1 MNFKVLAIIILLS
14 LCFFF
19 GFKKISSY
27 RNETT
32 NGTIGELKILKYLPK
47 DNKLLF
53 ISNFHSSNLKNSF
66 TKNFNNKNTDEIISI
81 KNNILSYLGIDL
93 GKNKLEEIYNNELI
107 ISTYNNNKRNKDD
120 ILLVFKI
127 KPEKNINDLLNL
139 SNQIDQNDEIIKI
152 YRENKINYLNYM
164 YKTKDDYIIASSD
177 KKLILDSIES
187 SNNWRAKNNEYSEEI
202 LRNFKTENNI
212 LFSMRL
218 KNNLFLNDENYIE
231 DNEDIISTTLDLKDN
246 YIILKS
252 YLINN
257 AKDLDVFSYKN
268 LITQNKINFDKYQ
281 ISIYSDLSS
290 SMNYLSPLVNNFE
303 KSFLEE
309 LNQYLTQNILL
320 LNSNQDWIVVLEN
333 NHQKSSFIDDI
344 KQLKDF
350 NKYSLEKN
358 EYIYSVYTKDILEE
372 EEEIIKQFTY
382 KDLFTIESDKL
393 FIISNNLIKDGN
405 INSISEKFFEINNKK
420 DANDFI
426 YKKLDVKGL
435 DSKNTKNLS
444 SLKNLNFMFNNIIN
458 FSTSEFKEISKQSIP
473 ERNPIIY
480 SEHKIEIFQ

>member
-19 GFKKISSY
+19 GFNKISSY
-27 RNETT
+27 RNEST
-32 NGTIGELKILKYLPK
+32 NGTIGELRILKYLPK

-53 ISNFHSSNLKNSF
+53 ISNSKSSNIKNSF
-66 TKNFNNKNTDEIISI
+66 TKNFNSKNIDEIILI

-93 GKNKLEEIYNNELI
+93 GKNKLEEIYNDELT
-107 ISTYNNNKRNKDD
+107 ISTYNNNRNKDD
-120 ILLVFKI
+120 ILIVFKI

-139 SNQIDQNDEIIKI
+139 SNQIDQNDKIIKI
-152 YRENKINYLNYM
+152 YRENKLNYLNYI
-164 YKTKDDYIIASSD
+164 YKTNDDYIIASSD

-187 SNNWRAKNNEYSEEI
+187 SNNWTEKNNEYSEEI
-202 LRNFKTENNI
+202 LRNFKNENNI
-212 LFSMRL
+212 LFRRIL
-218 KNNLFLNDENYIE
+218 KNNLFLNDQNYIQA
-231 DNEDIISTTLDLKDN
+231 NEDIISTTLGLKDN
-246 YIILKS
+246 HIIVKS

-268 LITQNKINFDKYQ
+268 LITQNQINFDNYE
-281 ISIYSDLSS
+281 ISIYSDLNSS
-290 SMNYLSPLVNNFE
+290 INYLGPLINNFE

-309 LNQYLTQNILL
+309 LNQYLTQNILFL
-320 LNSNQDWIVVLEN
+320 SSNQDWIVVLEN

-358 EYIYSVYTKDILEE
+358 DYIYSVYTKDILEE

-393 FIISNNLIKDGN
+393 FIISNNLIKNGN
-405 INSISEKFFEINNKK
+405 INSISEKFLELNNKK
-420 DANDFI
+420 DTNDFI
-426 YKKLDVKGL
+426 YKKFDIKGL
-435 DSKNTKNLS
+435 DSTNTQYLS

-480 SEHKIEIFQ
+480 SEHKIDIFQ

>member
-27 RNETT
+27 RNENP
-32 NGTIGELKILKYLPK
+32 NGAIGELKILKYLPK

-53 ISNFHSSNLKNSF
+53 ISNSHSSNIKNSF
-66 TKNFNNKNTDEIISI
+66 TKNFNSKNTDEIILI

-107 ISTYNNNKRNKDD
+107 ISTYNNNKSNKDD

-202 LRNFKTENNI
+202 LRNFKTQNNI
-212 LFSMRL
+212 LFTRRL
-218 KNNLFLNDENYIE
+218 ENNLFLNDENYIKG
-231 DNEDIISTTLDLKDN
+231 NEDIISTTLSLKDN

-333 NHQKSSFIDDI
+333 NHQKSLFIDDI

-426 YKKLDVKGL
+426 YNKLDIKGL
-435 DSKNTKNLS
+435 DSTNNENLS

>member
-1 MNFKVLAIIILLS
+1 MD
-14 LCFFF
+14 
-19 GFKKISSY
+19 
-27 RNETT
+27 R
-32 NGTIGELKILKYLPK
+32 
-47 DNKLLF
+47 
-53 ISNFHSSNLKNSF
+53 
-66 TKNFNNKNTDEIISI
+66 
-81 KNNILSYLGIDL
+81 
-93 GKNKLEEIYNNELI
+93 
-107 ISTYNNNKRNKDD
+107 
-120 ILLVFKI
+120 
-127 KPEKNINDLLNL
+127 
-139 SNQIDQNDEIIKI
+139 
-152 YRENKINYLNYM
+152 
-164 YKTKDDYIIASSD
+164 
-177 KKLILDSIES
+177 
-187 SNNWRAKNNEYSEEI
+187 KNNEYSEEI
-202 LRNFKTENNI
+202 LRNFKNQNNI
-212 LFSMRL
+212 LFTRKL
-218 KNNLFLNDENYIE
+218 KNNLFLNDKNYIQA
-231 DNEDIISTTLDLKDN
+231 NEDIISSTLVLKDN
-246 YIILKS
+246 HIIVKS

-257 AKDLDVFSYKN
+257 AKDLDVRSYKN
-268 LITQNKINFDKYQ
+268 LITQNNINFDNFQ

-290 SMNYLSPLVNNFE
+290 SINYLSPLINNFE

-320 LNSNQDWIVVLEN
+320 LNSNQDWVVVLEN

-405 INSISEKFFEINNKK
+405 INSISEKFFELNNKN

-426 YKKLDVKGL
+426 YKKFDIKGL
-435 DSKNTKNLS
+435 DSTNTQYLS

-458 FSTSEFKEISKQSIP
+458 FSTSELKQISKQSIP

-480 SEHKIEIFQ
+480 SEHKIEIFP

>member
-19 GFKKISSY
+19 GFKKIASY
-27 RNETT
+27 RNGTT
-32 NGTIGELKILKYLPK
+32 NGNIGELKILKYLPK

-53 ISNFHSSNLKNSF
+53 ISNSQSSNIKNSF
-66 TKNFNNKNTDEIISI
+66 TKTFNSKNRDEIILI

-93 GKNKLEEIYNNELI
+93 GENKLEEIYNNELT
-107 ISTYNNNKRNKDD
+107 ISTYKNNKRNKDD
-120 ILLVFKI
+120 ILIVFKI

-152 YRENKINYLNYM
+152 YRENKLNYLNYM

-187 SNNWRAKNNEYSEEI
+187 SNNWTEKNNEYSEEI
-202 LRNFKTENNI
+202 RRNFKNQNNI
-212 LFSMRL
+212 LFTRRL
-218 KNNLFLNDENYIE
+218 KNNLFLNDENNIQA
-231 DNEDIISTTLDLKDN
+231 NEDIISTRLGLKDN
-246 YIILKS
+246 HITVQS
-252 YLINN
+252 FLINN
-257 AKDLDVFSYKN
+257 AKDLDVSSYKN
-268 LITQNKINFDKYQ
+268 LITENKINFDNYQ

-290 SMNYLSPLVNNFE
+290 SINYLSPLINNFE

-333 NHQKSSFIDDI
+333 NQQKSSFINDI

-372 EEEIIKQFTY
+372 EEEIIKKSTY

-393 FIISNNLIKDGN
+393 FIISNNLIKDEN
-405 INSISEKFFEINNKK
+405 INSISEKFFELNNKK
-420 DANDFI
+420 NANDFN
-426 YKKLDVKGL
+426 YKKFDIKGL
-435 DSKNTKNLS
+435 NSTNFQYLS
-444 SLKNLNFMFNNIIN
+444 SLKTLNFIFNNIIN

-480 SEHKIEIFQ
+480 SEHKLEIFQ